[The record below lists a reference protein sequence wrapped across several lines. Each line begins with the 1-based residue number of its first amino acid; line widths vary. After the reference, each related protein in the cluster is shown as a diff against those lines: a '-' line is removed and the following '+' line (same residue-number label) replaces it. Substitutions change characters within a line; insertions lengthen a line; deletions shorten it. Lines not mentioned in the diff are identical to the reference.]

1 MLCTWCIGAIY
12 TTLTCN
18 PSEAFFLLRRD
29 LSTINFNCKKIDRY
43 LFGYPDTR
51 GEGKE
56 RHYWTYIIYY
66 KTTNK
71 KHLEKF

>member
-1 MLCTWCIGAIY
+1 MYLVHRAY
-12 TTLTCN
+12 LTLATN
-18 PSEAFFLLRRD
+18 PNGSEAFFCAF
-29 LSTINFNCKKIDRY
+29 STINFNCKIDRY
-43 LFGYPDTR
+43 LFGYPDTK

>member
-1 MLCTWCIGAIY
+1 MYLVHRAY
-12 TTLTCN
+12 LTLTCN
-18 PSEAFFLLRRD
+18 TNGHKIFLLRD
-29 LSTINFNCKKIDRY
+29 LSTINFNCKIDRY